1 MEWVGS
7 YNTPI
12 LMLALVV
19 KSSYGMTTGVEISF
33 ASGFSVLYD
42 SRLLQR

>member
-1 MEWVGS
+1 MGWVGS

-12 LMLALVV
+12 LMLALAV
-19 KSSYGMTTGVEISF
+19 KFSYGMTTGVEISF

-42 SRLLQR
+42 S